1 MARNKI
7 AIYKDSMTK
16 ISEHVGED
24 VFNDKDEFEK
34 ICNELV
40 KEGAKIYSIDK
51 ETKLLLELLLI
62 NAQKLNKTEQIQKNL
77 NKFLKEQNLGIFDL
91 DKKSNEE

>member
-7 AIYKDSMTK
+7 TIYKDSMTK

-24 VFNDKDEFEK
+24 VFSDKDGFEK
-34 ICNELV
+34 
-40 KEGAKIYSIDK
+40 IDK

-62 NAQKLNKTEQIQKNL
+62 NAQKLDKTEQIQKNL

-91 DKKSNEE
+91 GKKSDEE